1 MDAPGTGDVKALGTA
16 HVGLP
21 DVAFT
26 GANYGSD
33 RDRTTVAVA
42 DPTDE
47 ASYVPDLAA
56 AGFYFF
62 IW

>member
-1 MDAPGTGDVKALGTA
+1 VKALGTA

-42 DPTDE
+42 E
-47 ASYVPDLAA
+47 AEVATGYVTPEVLDALAEVA
-56 AGFYFF
+56 AQLPR
-62 IW
+62 